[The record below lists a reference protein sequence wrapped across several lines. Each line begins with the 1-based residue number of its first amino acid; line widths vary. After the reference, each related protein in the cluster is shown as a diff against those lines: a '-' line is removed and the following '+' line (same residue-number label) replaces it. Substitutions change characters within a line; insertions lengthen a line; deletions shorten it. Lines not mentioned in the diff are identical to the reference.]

1 MGNTT
6 DTGHSLDGDVH
17 GADILKGD
25 IVIGA
30 IAGEEA
36 RVASDQEHNLKFVE
50 ALKLYPT
57 AVGWSLFF
65 SLGYDHRIEG
75 SSSCVLTTVLRII
88 MTAFDPQ
95 LLGNLYATPAFQ
107 RDFGYLYEGE
117 YIISAPWQTGLSM
130 VSRNVSFTWME
141 RLY

>member
-6 DTGHSLDGDVH
+6 DTRHSLDGDVP

-36 RVASDQEHNLKFVE
+36 RVASDQEHSLGFVE

-65 SLGYDHRIEG
+65 SLGYERIVE
-75 SSSCVLTTVLRII
+75 
-88 MTAFDPQ
+88 
-95 LLGNLYATPAFQ
+95 
-107 RDFGYLYEGE
+107 
-117 YIISAPWQTGLSM
+117 
-130 VSRNVSFTWME
+130 
-141 RLY
+141 